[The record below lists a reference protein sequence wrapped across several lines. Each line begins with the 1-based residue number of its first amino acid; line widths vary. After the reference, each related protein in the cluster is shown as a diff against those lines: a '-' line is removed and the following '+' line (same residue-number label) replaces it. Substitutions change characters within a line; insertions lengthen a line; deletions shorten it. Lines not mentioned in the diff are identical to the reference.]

1 MDLLSYW
8 NLNERPFEATWD
20 TRFYFQSRDHDEALN
35 RLTFLV
41 EEKTMNMGML
51 TGEVGCG
58 KTLTRAVFTKRLNP
72 DRYFVITQENSA
84 FCFKDLVGAVL
95 QKLDPNGRGQTKF
108 ARYERL
114 RSVAEK
120 LHVEQKHL
128 VLVFDEAQEM
138 TPGAMNEL
146 KLLTNWNG
154 GGQNFLTIILL
165 GQPELRGMV
174 SRLPAIDQRIS
185 LRFHLGPI
193 TPTECSAYLRHRLLV
208 AGHAHGELFQ
218 AQAVSRIFNTSNGIP
233 REVNRLAKLALEY
246 AWLCEMPCVMETAV
260 DMIIRD
266 LSRHQTLCAA

>member
-1 MDLLSYW
+1 MDLLAYW
-8 NLNERPFEATWD
+8 KLKERPFEATWD

-72 DRYFVITQENSA
+72 DRYCVVTQENSA
-84 FCFKDLVGAVL
+84 FSFRDLLGGVL
-95 QKLDPNGRGQTKF
+95 QKLDPNGKGHTKF
-108 ARYERL
+108 ARCDRLKLITERFH
-114 RSVAEK
+114 AE
-120 LHVEQKHL
+120 EKHL

-138 TPGAMNEL
+138 SPGGLNEL

-165 GQPELRGMV
+165 GQPELRGLV

-193 TPTECSAYLRHRLLV
+193 TAHECSAYLRHRLIA
-208 AGHAHGELFQ
+208 AGHSHGELFQ
-218 AQAVSRIFNTSNGIP
+218 PQAAERIFNTSKGIP

-246 AWLCEMPCVMETAV
+246 AWLCEMPSVMETAV
-260 DMIIRD
+260 DMIVRD